1 MDPRCCSP
9 LRGLVALGLLAAA
22 LVGLGGA
29 SANASHTPDGQ
40 PADRDFV
47 TGESGGEVQGSGS
60 CGTFQFI
67 TVFDASSGRSGE
79 NPTGTVRIDGV
90 TCFGRTT
97 IATYNVTCLAV
108 VGHQATIGGVVV
120 PNPSPLPANALFYVE
135 DGVGGA
141 PDRAGPELAPTAPAD
156 LPGSTFR

>member
-1 MDPRCCSP
+1 MLSP

-29 SANASHTPDGQ
+29 SANASHTADGQ

-79 NPTGTVRIDGV
+79 NPTGTVRIDSV
-90 TCFGRTT
+90 RLLRTHDDRHLQRHLSRGRRPPGDDRRRSR
-97 IATYNVTCLAV
+97 AKPVFSASR
-108 VGHQATIGGVVV
+108 QR
-120 PNPSPLPANALFYVE
+120 ALLRR
-135 DGVGGA
+135 GRCRRGTRPRGA
-141 PDRAGPELAPTAPAD
+141 RARADRAAD